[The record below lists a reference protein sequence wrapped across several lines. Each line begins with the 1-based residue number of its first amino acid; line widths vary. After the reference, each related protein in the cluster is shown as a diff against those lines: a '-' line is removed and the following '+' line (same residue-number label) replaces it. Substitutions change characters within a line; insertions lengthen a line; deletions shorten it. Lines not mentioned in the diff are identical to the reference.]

1 MSPSMLHQLWSL
13 IENTQASIILSLDD
27 TTLVQWLD
35 REFRLSR
42 SLDNTERD
50 VLKNY
55 IQSRISLIRDLA
67 AQR

>member
-1 MSPSMLHQLWSL
+1 MLHQLWSL

-55 IQSRISLIRDLA
+55 IRSRISLIRDLA

>member
-35 REFRLSR
+35 KEFRLSR